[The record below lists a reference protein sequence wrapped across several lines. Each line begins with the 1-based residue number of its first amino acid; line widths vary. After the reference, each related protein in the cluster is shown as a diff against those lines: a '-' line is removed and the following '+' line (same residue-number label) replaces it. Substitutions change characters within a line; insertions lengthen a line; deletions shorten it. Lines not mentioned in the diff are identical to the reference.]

1 MQKSFEVPE
10 GPAAPRSGLW
20 LLMVEDQRFDAMLLR
35 KQLSAPAVGCGQV
48 DHAETLAGA
57 VESLRQCAYDAVL
70 LDLGLSDSDGVE
82 AVRTL
87 RQAFPDVVVIVL
99 TGRDEEQLGLDAMAC
114 GAQDMLI
121 KGSFD
126 TEKLARALHYAIERH
141 RLQGGLRQSAEEHR
155 TLFENNPFPVW
166 VFDSYTLRFLAVNEA
181 AIAEYGYSR
190 EEFLRMSLLD
200 LQPPEEAKKLIAQV
214 EAANAAGSLSTEWRH
229 RRKDGSVFD
238 VEINSQSIDFRGR
251 PARVVLARDI
261 TVRKRAIRALEIS
274 EGRFRKLFQHSLGL
288 ICTHDLKGELISVN
302 PAAARALDY
311 SVGDLLGR
319 NLADL
324 MPADRRGEFAEYLK
338 RIVANGNDSGLLPVL
353 ARDGTLRVWQYH
365 NMLDNDA
372 DEPYV
377 LGHAQD
383 LTERRNYERRLREQS
398 TIDPLTGCRN
408 RRYLDEHA
416 AKLGASR
423 WGCFLFDLD
432 RFKQINDTYG
442 HERGDQVL
450 IGMADFLR
458 AHASAEATVVRMG
471 GDEFLLLVDSA
482 SEASAEALARK
493 LRMDA
498 AQAPSGFTIGWAV
511 RKGDEALDA
520 TIRRADRALY
530 AERAAVRGGAS
541 AGSISSAPGDR

>member
-1 MQKSFEVPE
+1 MQKSFEVPT
-10 GPAAPRSGLW
+10 GPVAPRSGLW

-35 KQLSAPAVGCGQV
+35 KQLAAPSVGCGQV
-48 DHAETLAGA
+48 DHAETLAA
-57 VESLRQCAYDAVL
+57 ALESLRQCAYDAVL

-181 AIAEYGYSR
+181 TVAEYGYSR
-190 EEFLRMSLLD
+190 EEFLKMSLFD
-200 LQPPEEAKKLIAQV
+200 IQPPEEAEQLVAHV
-214 EAANAAGSLSTEWRH
+214 EAANAAGLLVTEWRH
-229 RRKDGSVFD
+229 RRKDGSIFD
-238 VEINSQSIDFRGR
+238 VEINTQSIDFRGR
-251 PARVVLARDI
+251 PARIVLARDI
-261 TVRKRAIRALEIS
+261 TMRKRAIRALEIS
-274 EGRFRKLFQHSLGL
+274 EGRFRKLFQYSLGL

-302 PAAARALDY
+302 PAAARALDC

-324 MPADRRGEFAEYLK
+324 MPTDRRGEFDEYLK
-338 RIVANGNDSGLLPVL
+338 RIIANGHDSGLLPVL
-353 ARDGTLRVWQYH
+353 ARDGSLRVWQYH
-365 NMLDNDA
+365 NMLDHDA

-383 LTERRNYERRLREQS
+383 LTERRNYERQLREQS
-398 TIDPLTGCRN
+398 TIDPLTGSRN
-408 RRYLDEHA
+408 RRFLDEHA
-416 AKLGASR
+416 AKLGAAR
-423 WGCFLFDLD
+423 WACFLFDLD
-432 RFKQINDTYG
+432 RFKQINDTHG

-450 IGMADFLR
+450 IAMADFLR
-458 AHASAEATVVRMG
+458 AHAPADATVVRMG

-482 SEASAEALARK
+482 TEAAADALART
-493 LRMDA
+493 LRA
-498 AQAPSGFTIGWAV
+498 NAPQAPSGFTIGWAV
-511 RKGDEALDA
+511 RKKDEALDA
-520 TIRRADRALY
+520 TIRRADHALY

-541 AGSISSAPGDR
+541 DSISNAADDR